1 MVNERK
7 NALLDAY
14 LDKTISMADYEAK
27 KTTLNNESVELETDL
42 HELENKAGHKN
53 QNTLELIKEAFLEPK
68 NMRKKFL
75 LLKPSQQRDTLT
87 TLLWNAEIKNK
98 KIANISF
105 KQPYDELSKI
115 ENKSDFLQVR
125 RRRDSNP

>member
-1 MVNERK
+1 
-7 NALLDAY
+7 
-14 LDKTISMADYEAK
+14 MADYEAK
-27 KTTLNNESVELETDL
+27 KTTLNNESVALETDL
-42 HELENKAGHKN
+42 HELEHKTGHQK
-53 QNTLELIKEAFLEPK
+53 QNTLELIKEVFLEPK

>member
-1 MVNERK
+1 
-7 NALLDAY
+7 
-14 LDKTISMADYEAK
+14 MADYETK
-27 KTTLNNESVELETDL
+27 KTTLNNESAELETNL
-42 HELENKAGHKN
+42 HELENRTGHHK

-87 TLLWNAEIKNK
+87 TLLWNANLKNK